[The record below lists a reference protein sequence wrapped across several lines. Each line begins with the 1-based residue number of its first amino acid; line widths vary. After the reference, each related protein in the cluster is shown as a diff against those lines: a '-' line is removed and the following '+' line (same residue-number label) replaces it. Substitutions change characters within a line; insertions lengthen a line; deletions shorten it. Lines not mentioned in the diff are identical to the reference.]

1 MENKLPEMER
11 ARMNMF
17 VEDTHDEEEEEK
29 TSSESLTAKLKS
41 MKREDRDEYNSTG
54 PRMRQKTRWRKW
66 KSNREINME
75 DAQEETGDNLCED
88 VAFEDGMREHSRQKE
103 KENLF
108 SWKKTKIN
116 HYVYSIFKD

>member
-54 PRMRQKTRWRKW
+54 PRMRQKTR
-66 KSNREINME
+66 
-75 DAQEETGDNLCED
+75 
-88 VAFEDGMREHSRQKE
+88 
-103 KENLF
+103 
-108 SWKKTKIN
+108 
-116 HYVYSIFKD
+116 